1 MGPFTKNF
9 FKVKKGLNTH
19 GGSRG
24 GGMKPSVTRESDDKA
39 VGVLRLPSP
48 ERRDYYARTKKS
60 WRERQRD
67 PPAQLQVPS
76 AEENNELRDNRRARR
91 NEQRQAQEEEEEEE
105 VQVQEEP
112 GAGGDVAPAGG
123 DPVAEEPDSTD
134 SEDKGDDGAEGQ
146 EGHNVEQNGEDEDES
161 QDDDFY
167 RMDHRRGGRAV
178 IFNHKLFKNEPNKT
192 RHGTENDVESL
203 ERVLASYGYKVEV
216 YNNLRRQEIN
226 EVLHKLSKA
235 DFTHF
240 HSLLVVV
247 LTHGRPNVL
256 SAYDCVYPESDL
268 WTPFTVNQGPTL
280 VNKPKIF
287 VIQACRGAK
296 VDQGAG
302 GSTGGGM
309 GRPATPDLDDISGTE
324 MIQINAPPAMAD
336 LLILNAS
343 FPGFPS
349 FRNPSSG
356 STYIQALCKQLESE
370 DKEDLMSILAK
381 VRTTYAQLLSHPSKG
396 RN

>member
-24 GGMKPSVTRESDDKA
+24 GGMKPSVRRESDNKA

-48 ERRDYYARTKKS
+48 ERRGYLARMKKR
-60 WRERQRD
+60 WRERVRRPPTQ
-67 PPAQLQVPS
+67 PPAPS
-76 AEENNELRDNRRARR
+76 TEENNELRDNRLAGRI
-91 NEQRQAQEEEEEEE
+91 EKKLAQEE

-123 DPVAEEPDSTD
+123 DPAAEDPDSTD
-134 SEDKGDDGAEGQ
+134 SEDEGQ
-146 EGHNVEQNGEDEDES
+146 EDHNVEQNGEDEDES

-203 ERVLASYGYKVEV
+203 ERALASYGYKVEV

-226 EVLHKLSKA
+226 EELHKLSKA

-256 SAYDCVYPESDL
+256 SASDCVYPESDL

-287 VIQACRGAK
+287 IIQACRGAK

-381 VRTTYAQLLSHPSKG
+381 VRTTYPQLLSHPSKG